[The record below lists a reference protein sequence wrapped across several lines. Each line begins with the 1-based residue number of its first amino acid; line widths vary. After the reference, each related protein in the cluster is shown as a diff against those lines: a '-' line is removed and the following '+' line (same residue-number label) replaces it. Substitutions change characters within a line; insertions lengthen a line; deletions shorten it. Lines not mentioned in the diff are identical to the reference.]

1 VTENTIKALR
11 AFDDWRRDN
20 YADDSPRRPRW
31 VELAD
36 RLNASE
42 RATALACVDAMTEA
56 RHVAIR
62 EIELSCEEVEMPLE
76 RVEDLLAPWI
86 TFLVVPLFALAN
98 AGVRI
103 GGAGELFGS
112 PVALGIFLGLVLG
125 KPIGVLLAAQLALR
139 SRIGVLPEGISMGQ
153 FAGVAVL
160 TGIGFTMSLFVAEL
174 AFGESPSLAIAKLTT
189 LAASVL
195 MGVAGFLL
203 LRFGRAQA
211 A

>member
-1 VTENTIKALR
+1 VHATVAGVLLALTIPVRTRIDPVAFRAKVQEALD
-11 AFDDWRRDN
+11 AFDDCRS
-20 YADDSPRRPRW
+20 DDPY
-31 VELAD
+31 
-36 RLNASE
+36 
-42 RATALACVDAMTEA
+42 AMTEA